1 MTQRLQS
8 SNMSTNMCFRFNP
21 EPDCKA
27 AVAIDQSINLAVSQ
41 DYQSCMNDE
50 ESARRELVQSSSK
63 YNAQEQARCIG
74 KLKLGDVRA
83 T

>member
-21 EPDCKA
+21 EPDWKA

-50 ESARRELVQSSSK
+50 ESARRELVQSWSK

-74 KLKLGDVRA
+74 KLKLGDVQA